1 MIVGLVQDPSFG
13 PVLACG
19 AGGTTAELIRDV
31 SVRLTPLS
39 ERDPSDMVRELR
51 TYPLLT
57 GYRGTPPCNVAVL
70 EEILRRLATLA
81 EDLPQVIEMDCNP
94 VKVGQFDA
102 TIVDARIRVSQ
113 VEAPRP
119 LSARR

>member
-1 MIVGLVQDPSFG
+1 M
-13 PVLACG
+13 
-19 AGGTTAELIRDV
+19 
-31 SVRLTPLS
+31 
-39 ERDPSDMVRELR
+39 
-51 TYPLLT
+51 LT
-57 GYRGTPPCNVAVL
+57 GYRGTPPCNVAAL

-102 TIVDARIRVSQ
+102 VIVDARIRVSQ

-119 LSARR
+119 LGARR